1 MADVQ
6 IDLSIIIINWNTRQL
21 LLNCINSVYSTV
33 HKATFEIIVVDNGS
47 TDRSVEAVSAA
58 YPGAK
63 VIANVS
69 NLGFAKANNLALRQ
83 MRGRYAVLLNSDT
96 ILKGGALDLMYDF
109 MERHPEAGMCGPQLL
124 NKYGAREASVGVFPT
139 VLKEFGIKSFYR
151 IFFPAVY
158 KEHFKIRNSE
168 LKGPAVVDYIIG
180 ACMMVRKSA
189 IDEVGMLDQDYFFCF
204 EEIDWC
210 LRMKK
215 AGWPVYHLPDV
226 EVYHFH
232 GQSVKDINL
241 KASAESWRSRYI
253 YFKKN
258 PQSSSPSSRAPLW
271 MGFFLNV
278 YRFSG
283 YTLANIVTLFMIKSL
298 RKRWILFTYLLVWH
312 LRGRPVSMCIPRT

>member
-1 MADVQ
+1 MADEHM
-6 IDLSIIIINWNTRQL
+6 DLSIIIINWNTRQL
-21 LLNCINSVYSTV
+21 LLNCISSVYSTV

-47 TDRSVEAVSAA
+47 TDGSVEAVSAA
-58 YPGAK
+58 YPGVK
-63 VIANVS
+63 VIANAS

-83 MRGRYAVLLNSDT
+83 MQGRYAVLLNSDT
-96 ILKGGALDLMYDF
+96 ILKEAALEHMLDF
-109 MERHPEAGMCGPQLL
+109 MERHPDAGMCGPQLL
-124 NKYGAREASVGVFPT
+124 NKYGAGEASVGVFPT
-139 VLKEFGIKSFYR
+139 VLKEFGIKTFYR
-151 IFFPAVY
+151 FFSPATY
-158 KEHFKIRNSE
+158 KEHFEIRKSE

-189 IDEVGMLDQDYFFCF
+189 IDEVGMLDEDYFFCF

-226 EVYHFH
+226 DIYHFH

-258 PQSSSPSSRAPLW
+258 PSSSSPSARAPLW
-271 MGFFLNV
+271 MGFSLNV
-278 YRFSG
+278 YRFLG
-283 YTLANIVTLFMIKSL
+283 YTILNIVTLSMNKSL
-298 RKRWILFTYLLVWH
+298 RKRWILFAYLLVWH
-312 LRGRPVSMCIPRT
+312 LRGRPVSMCIPR